1 MFLYIFAGF
10 LTIASYSCE
19 ILLKAG
25 RNIRYLTDIDAGT
38 LLETAFI
45 KWRCGVLNLTG

>member
-25 RNIRYLTDIDAGT
+25 NNIGNLSDINAGT
-38 LLETAFI
+38 LHKLL
-45 KWRCGVLNLTG
+45 V